1 MDVNQATTF
10 KLKALIADDSR
21 LMRKI
26 LKDILQK
33 ENFDVIGEAE
43 NGDQALELCHQFM
56 PNLLTLDIAMPG
68 RDGIATLKEV
78 KKISNDIKVV
88 MITSNDKHDIILEAL
103 KQGADNY
110 ITKPYEPEKVA
121 RVVNCIEY

>member
-1 MDVNQATTF
+1 MSF

-21 LMRKI
+21 LMRKM
-26 LKDILQK
+26 LKDILEK
-33 ENFDVIGEAE
+33 ENFDVVGEAA
-43 NGDQALELCHQFM
+43 NGDEALALCQQHM

-68 RDGIATLKEV
+68 RDGLATLKEV
-78 KKISNDIKVV
+78 KKISGDIKVV

-121 RVVNCIEY
+121 RVINCLEY

>member
-1 MDVNQATTF
+1 MTF

-21 LMRKI
+21 LMRKMLKEI
-26 LKDILQK
+26 LER
-33 ENFDVIGEAE
+33 ENFDVVGEAE
-43 NGDQALELCHQFM
+43 DGEKALVLCQQLM

-68 RDGIATLKEV
+68 KDGLATLVEV
-78 KKISNDIKVV
+78 KKISPDIKVV

-110 ITKPYEPEKVA
+110 ITKPYEAEKVA

>member
-1 MDVNQATTF
+1 MSF

-21 LMRKI
+21 LMRKM
-26 LKDILQK
+26 LKDILEK
-33 ENFDVIGEAE
+33 ENFDVVGEAA
-43 NGDQALELCHQFM
+43 NGDEALAMCQQHM

-68 RDGIATLKEV
+68 RDGLATLKEV
-78 KKISNDIKVV
+78 KKISLDIKVV

-121 RVVNCIEY
+121 RVINCLEY

>member
-1 MDVNQATTF
+1 MTF

-21 LMRKI
+21 LMRKM
-26 LKDILQK
+26 LKDILER
-33 ENFDVIGEAE
+33 ENFEIVGEAE
-43 NGDQALELCHQFM
+43 NGDQAVVLCQQHM

-68 RDGIATLKEV
+68 RDGLSTLREV
-78 KKISNDIKVV
+78 KKISGDIKVV

>member
-1 MDVNQATTF
+1 MTF

-21 LMRKI
+21 LMRKM
-26 LKDILQK
+26 LKDILEK
-33 ENFDVIGEAE
+33 ENFEVVGEAA
-43 NGDQALELCHQFM
+43 NGDEALTMCQQFM

-68 RDGIATLKEV
+68 RDGLATLKEV
-78 KKISNDIKVV
+78 KKISSDIKVV

-121 RVVNCIEY
+121 RVINCIEY

>member
-1 MDVNQATTF
+1 MTF

-21 LMRKI
+21 LMRKM
-26 LKDILQK
+26 LKDILEK
-33 ENFDVIGEAE
+33 ENFDVVGEAE
-43 NGDQALELCHQFM
+43 NGDQAVTLCQQHM

-68 RDGIATLKEV
+68 KDGLATLKEV
-78 KKISNDIKVV
+78 KRLFPDIKVV

>member
-1 MDVNQATTF
+1 MTF

-21 LMRKI
+21 VMRKI
-26 LKDILQK
+26 LKDILER
-33 ENFDVIGEAE
+33 ENFDVVGEAADGE
-43 NGDQALELCHQFM
+43 EAITLCRQHM
-56 PNLLTLDIAMPG
+56 PTLLTLDIAMPG
-68 RDGIATLKEV
+68 KDGLQTLKEV
-78 KKISNDIKVV
+78 KAFSTEIKVV

>member
-1 MDVNQATTF
+1 MTF

-21 LMRKI
+21 LMRKM
-26 LKDILQK
+26 LKDILEK
-33 ENFDVIGEAE
+33 ENFEVVGEAA
-43 NGDQALELCHQFM
+43 NGDEALQMCQQFM

-68 RDGIATLKEV
+68 RDGLATLKEV
-78 KKISNDIKVV
+78 KKISGDIKVV

-121 RVVNCIEY
+121 RVINCIEY

>member
-1 MDVNQATTF
+1 MSF

-21 LMRKI
+21 LIRKM
-26 LKDILQK
+26 LKDILEK
-33 ENFDVIGEAE
+33 ENFEVVGEAA
-43 NGDQALELCHQFM
+43 NGDEALQMCQQHM
-56 PNLLTLDIAMPG
+56 PNILTLDIAMPG
-68 RDGIATLKEV
+68 RDGLATLKEV
-78 KKISNDIKVV
+78 KKISADIKVV

>member
-1 MDVNQATTF
+1 MTF

-21 LMRKI
+21 LMRKM
-26 LKDILQK
+26 LKDILEK
-33 ENFDVIGEAE
+33 ENFEVVGEAA
-43 NGDQALELCHQFM
+43 NGDEALQMCQQFM

-68 RDGIATLKEV
+68 RDGLATLKEV

-121 RVVNCIEY
+121 RVINCIEY

>member
-1 MDVNQATTF
+1 MSF

-21 LMRKI
+21 LMRKM
-26 LKDILQK
+26 LKDILEK
-33 ENFDVIGEAE
+33 ENFEVVGEAA
-43 NGDQALELCHQFM
+43 NGDEALAMCQQHM

-68 RDGIATLKEV
+68 RDGLATLKEV
-78 KKISNDIKVV
+78 KKISTDIKVV

-121 RVVNCIEY
+121 RVINCIEY